1 MKVLVTSAL
10 PYANSEIHLGHL
22 AGAYLPADIYVR
34 YLRAKKIDVI
44 YICGTDEHGVPITL
58 AAEKEKATPQEIA
71 DRYHRSIKESFA
83 KFGMSFDNFSQTS
96 RPLHHKVSQ
105 EFFLKVYHK
114 GLITPKTTKQL
125 FCGNCRTFLADRYVE
140 GKCPSCGAADARGDQ
155 CEACGKWL
163 EPFDLLEPKCKTCGG
178 TPEVRE
184 TTHWFFALSRFQKQL
199 EDWIGDKKDW
209 KDNVRRF
216 CQGWFERGLEDRSI
230 TRDLTWG
237 VKVPI
242 PEAKDKVLYVWFDA
256 PIGYI
261 SATIEWAAAQGK
273 PDLWKD
279 YWFGKDT
286 KMVHFIG
293 KDNIVFHAVVW
304 PAMLMAHGDYIL
316 PAEVPANEFL
326 NLEGRKLSSSRNW
339 AVWLPDYLERF
350 EPDPLRYALAVNLP
364 ENRDV
369 DFTWADFLAR
379 NNNELAD
386 ILGNFIN
393 RVALFVR
400 KNYAGKIP
408 EGGSPRAEELEVLNA
423 IAEAPAKIGGMIERF
438 ELKNACRELMNLP
451 ALGNRYFDYQLPW
464 KTFKTDRA
472 ACDRAISVCCRLIS
486 ALEVLM
492 RPFMPFSADKVK
504 NMLGLGDR
512 GWDEAANPVL
522 PGEFKK
528 VEILFH
534 KIDDDRIAAEVARL
548 GRPAADAQE
557 IRKSEVLMEPTRGRF
572 RNVTAQSGTII
583 LPGFSDQSR
592 PKPDPKKETK
602 MEISFDEFKK
612 LDLRVAQIVAAVKV
626 EGADKLLKIEVDLGT
641 EKRQIVAGIAPWY
654 PPETL
659 VGKKIILVANL
670 APARIRGNV
679 SHGMMLAAEGDGQ
692 VVVLTLDKD
701 LPAGSMVR

>member
-1 MKVLVTSAL
+1 MRVLVTSAL
-10 PYANSEIHLGHL
+10 PYANSEIHFGQI

-34 YLRAKKIDVI
+34 YLRAKKVDVI
-44 YICGTDEHGVPITL
+44 YMCGTDEHGVPITL
-58 AAEKEKATPQEIA
+58 AAEKAGKPPQEIA
-71 DRYHRSIKESFA
+71 DRYHKSIKESFA

-105 EFFLKVYHK
+105 EFFLKVYNK
-114 GLITPKTTKQL
+114 GLITPRTTKQL
-125 FCGNCRTFLADRYVE
+125 YCPNCKTFLADRYVE
-140 GKCPSCGAADARGDQ
+140 GKCPSCGSEGARGDQ
-155 CEACGKWL
+155 CEKCGKWL
-163 EPFDLLEPKCKTCGG
+163 EPSDLVDPKCKTCGG

-184 TTHWFFALSRFQKQL
+184 TTHWFFALSKFQKPL
-199 EDWIGDKKDW
+199 EDWIAGKKDW

-216 CQGWFERGLEDRSI
+216 CQGWFDKGLEDRSI
-230 TRDLTWG
+230 TRDLSWG

-316 PAEVPANEFL
+316 PAEIPANEFL
-326 NLEGRKLSSSRNW
+326 NLEGKKLSSSRNW
-339 AVWLPDYLERF
+339 AVWLPDALERF
-350 EPDPLRYALAVNLP
+350 EPDPIRYALAVNLP

-369 DFTWADFLAR
+369 DFTWADFMAR

-408 EGGSPRAEELEVLNA
+408 EGGSPRAEEMEVLNA
-423 IAEAPAKIGGMIERF
+423 IAEAPAKLGGMIERF
-438 ELKNACRELMNLP
+438 EIKGATRELMTLP
-451 ALGNRYFDYQLPW
+451 ALGNRYFDYQMPW
-464 KTFKTDRA
+464 QTFKTDRA
-472 ACDRAISVCCRLIS
+472 ACDRSINVCCRLIS

-492 RPFMPFSADKVK
+492 RPFMPFSADKLR
-504 NMLGLGDR
+504 NMLGLGER
-512 GWDEAANPVL
+512 FWDEAANPVL
-522 PGEFKK
+522 PAEFKK

-534 KIDDDRIAAEVARL
+534 KIEQERIDAEVARL
-548 GRPAADAQE
+548 GKEPQAQAPSSSQPSGPATGE
-557 IRKSEVLMEPTRGRF
+557 ER
-572 RNVTAQSGTII
+572 
-583 LPGFSDQSR
+583 
-592 PKPDPKKETK
+592 K
-602 MEISFDEFKK
+602 MEITFDEFKK
-612 LDLRVAQIVAAVKV
+612 LDLRVALVTAVTKV
-626 EGADKLLKIEVDLGT
+626 EGADKLLKIDVDLGT
-641 EKRQIVAGIAPWY
+641 EKRQIIAGIAPWY

-659 VGKKIILVANL
+659 VGKKIVLVANL
-670 APARIRGNV
+670 APAKIRGNI
-679 SHGMMLAAEGDGQ
+679 SHGMLLAAEGDGQ

-701 LPAGSMVR
+701 VPAGSTVR

>member
-1 MKVLVTSAL
+1 MRVLVTSAL
-10 PYANSEIHLGHL
+10 PYANSEIHFGHI

-34 YLRAKKIDVI
+34 YLRAKRVDVI
-44 YICGTDEHGVPITL
+44 YMCGTDEHGVPITL
-58 AAEKEKATPQEIA
+58 AAEKEKTTPQEIA
-71 DRYHRSIKESFA
+71 NRYHKSIKESFA

-105 EFFLKVYHK
+105 EFFLKVYNK

-125 FCGNCRTFLADRYVE
+125 FCGNCGTFLADRYVE
-140 GKCPSCGAADARGDQ
+140 GKCPSCGADGARGDQ

-184 TTHWFFALSRFQKQL
+184 TTHWFFALSQFQKQL
-199 EDWIGDKKDW
+199 EDWIGSKKDW

-216 CQGWFERGLEDRSI
+216 CQGWFDKGLEDRSI

-316 PAEVPANEFL
+316 PAEIPANEFL

-386 ILGNFIN
+386 ILGNFVN

-408 EGGSPRAEELEVLNA
+408 GDNPPVSRKETGGLSPVEELEVLNA
-423 IAEAPAKIGGMIERF
+423 IAGAPAKIGGMIERF
-438 ELKNACRELMNLP
+438 EIKNACRELMTLP
-451 ALGNRYFDYQLPW
+451 ALGNRYFDYQTPW
-464 KTFKTDRA
+464 QKFKADRP
-472 ACDRAISVCCRLIS
+472 ACDRTINVCCRLIS

-504 NMLGLGDR
+504 NMLGLESRD
-512 GWDEAANPVL
+512 WDEAASPVV
-522 PGEFKK
+522 PAEFKK

-534 KIDDDRIAAEVARL
+534 KIEQERIDAEVAKL
-548 GRPAADAQE
+548 GKEPSGNANPKFE
-557 IRKSEVLMEPTRGRF
+557 IRNPNPE
-572 RNVTAQSGTII
+572 
-583 LPGFSDQSR
+583 
-592 PKPDPKKETK
+592 KKV
-602 MEISFDEFKK
+602 EITFDEFKK
-612 LDLRVAQIVAAVKV
+612 LDLRVAQVIAVTKV
-626 EGADKLLKIEVDLGT
+626 EGADKLLKIDVDLGT

-670 APARIRGNV
+670 APAKIRGNV
-679 SHGMMLAAEGDGQ
+679 SHGMLLAAEGDGQ

-701 LPAGSMVR
+701 LPPGSQVR

>member
-1 MKVLVTSAL
+1 MRVLVTSAL
-10 PYANSEIHLGHL
+10 PYANSEIHFGHI

-34 YLRAKKIDVI
+34 YLRAKKVDVI
-44 YICGTDEHGVPITL
+44 YMCGTDEHGVPITL
-58 AAEKEKATPQEIA
+58 AAEKEKTTPQEIA
-71 DRYHRSIKESFA
+71 NRYHKSIKESFA

-105 EFFLKVYHK
+105 DFFLKVYNK
-114 GLITPKTTKQL
+114 GLIAPKTTKQL

-140 GKCPSCGAADARGDQ
+140 GKCPSCGADGARGDQ

-184 TTHWFFALSRFQKQL
+184 TTHWFFALSKFQKQL
-199 EDWIGDKKDW
+199 EDWIGSKKDW

-216 CQGWFERGLEDRSI
+216 CQGWFERGLDDRSI

-261 SATIEWAAAQGK
+261 SATIEWAEAQGK
-273 PDLWKD
+273 PDLWRD

-286 KMVHFIG
+286 KMVHFLG

-316 PAEVPANEFL
+316 PAEIPANEFL

-339 AVWLPDYLERF
+339 AVWLSDYLERF

-386 ILGNFIN
+386 ILGNFVN
-393 RVALFVR
+393 RVALFSR
-400 KNYAGKIP
+400 KNYTGKIP
-408 EGGSPRAEELEVLNA
+408 EGGNLRAEEMDVLNA
-423 IAEAPAKIGGMIERF
+423 IAEAPVKIGSMIERF
-438 ELKNACRELMNLP
+438 EIKNACRELMTLP
-451 ALGNRYFDYQLPW
+451 ALGNRYFDYQVPW

-472 ACDRAISVCCRLIS
+472 ACDRAINVCCRVIS

-492 RPFMPFSADKVK
+492 RPFMPFSADKMK
-504 NMLGLGDR
+504 NMLGLDDR

-534 KIDDDRIAAEVARL
+534 KIEQERIDVEVARL
-548 GRPAADAQE
+548 GKEPSGDASPKSE
-557 IRKSEVLMEPTRGRF
+557 IRNPNPEK
-572 RNVTAQSGTII
+572 
-583 LPGFSDQSR
+583 
-592 PKPDPKKETK
+592 K
-602 MEISFDEFKK
+602 MEITFDEFKK
-612 LDLRVAQIVAAVKV
+612 LDLRVAQVIAVAKV
-626 EGADKLLKIEVDLGT
+626 EGADKLLKIDVDLGT

-670 APARIRGNV
+670 APAKIRGNV
-679 SHGMMLAAEGDGQ
+679 SHGMMLAAEGEGQ

-701 LPAGSMVR
+701 LPPGSQVR

>member
-1 MKVLVTSAL
+1 MRVLVTSAL
-10 PYANSEIHLGHL
+10 PYANSEIHFGHI

-34 YLRAKKIDVI
+34 YLRAKKVDVI

-58 AAEKEKATPQEIA
+58 AAEKEKRTPQEIA
-71 DRYHRSIKESFA
+71 NWYHKSIKESFA

-105 EFFLKVYHK
+105 QFFLKIYNK

-140 GKCPSCGAADARGDQ
+140 GKCPSCGDEGARGDQ

-163 EPFDLLEPKCKTCGG
+163 EPFDLLEPRCKTCGG

-184 TTHWFFALSRFQKQL
+184 TTHWFFALSKFQKQL
-199 EDWIGDKKDW
+199 EDWIGSKKDW

-216 CQGWFERGLEDRSI
+216 CQGWFDKGLEDRSI

-261 SATIEWAAAQGK
+261 SATIEWAQAQGK
-273 PDLWKD
+273 PDLWKE
-279 YWFGKDT
+279 YWCGKDT

-316 PAEVPANEFL
+316 PSEIPANEFL

-339 AVWLPDYLERF
+339 AVWLPEYLEHF

-386 ILGNFIN
+386 ILGNFVN

-408 EGGSPRAEELEVLNA
+408 EGENLRDQEMEVLNA
-423 IAEAPAKIGGMIERF
+423 IAEAPGKIGGMIERF
-438 ELKNACRELMNLP
+438 EIKNACRELMTLP
-451 ALGNRYFDYQLPW
+451 ALGNRYFDYETPW
-464 KTFKTDRA
+464 QKFKTDRP
-472 ACDRAISVCCRLIS
+472 ACDRTINVCCRLIS

-504 NMLGLGDR
+504 NMLGLESR
-512 GWDEAANPVL
+512 GWDEAANPVV
-522 PGEFKK
+522 PGEFKN

-534 KIDDDRIAAEVARL
+534 KIEQAQIDAEVAKL
-548 GRPAADAQE
+548 GKEPQTQASSSSQGQAGPVPGGPSTAVKPAA
-557 IRKSEVLMEPTRGRF
+557 
-572 RNVTAQSGTII
+572 
-583 LPGFSDQSR
+583 
-592 PKPDPKKETK
+592 KEDKK
-602 MEISFDEFKK
+602 MEVTFDEFKK
-612 LDLRVAQIVAAVKV
+612 LDLRVAQVMAVTKV
-626 EGADKLLKIEVDLGT
+626 EGADKLLKIDVDLGT

-670 APARIRGNV
+670 APAKIRGNV
-679 SHGMMLAAEGDGQ
+679 SHGMLLAAEGDGQ

-701 LPAGSMVR
+701 LPPGSHVR

>member
-1 MKVLVTSAL
+1 MRVLVTSAL
-10 PYANSEIHLGHL
+10 PYANSEIHFGHI

-34 YLRAKKIDVI
+34 YLRAKKVDVI

-58 AAEKEKATPQEIA
+58 AAEKEKTTPQEIA
-71 DRYHRSIKESFA
+71 NRYHKSIKESFA

-105 EFFLKVYHK
+105 QFFLKIYNK

-140 GKCPSCGAADARGDQ
+140 GKCPSCGAEGARGDQ

-163 EPFDLLEPKCKTCGG
+163 EPFDLLEPRCKTCGG

-184 TTHWFFALSRFQKQL
+184 TTHWFFALSKFQKQL
-199 EDWIGDKKDW
+199 EDWIGGKKDW

-216 CQGWFERGLEDRSI
+216 CQGWFDKGLEDRSI

-261 SATIEWAAAQGK
+261 SATIEWAEAQGK

-279 YWFGKDT
+279 YWFGRDT

-316 PAEVPANEFL
+316 PSEIPANEFL

-339 AVWLPDYLERF
+339 AVWLPEYLERF

-386 ILGNFIN
+386 ILGNFVN

-408 EGGSPRAEELEVLNA
+408 EAGNLRAEEMEVLNA

-438 ELKNACRELMNLP
+438 EIKNACRELMTLP
-451 ALGNRYFDYQLPW
+451 ALGNRYFDYETPW
-464 KTFKTDRA
+464 QKFKTDRS
-472 ACDRAISVCCRLIS
+472 ACDRTINVCCRLIS

-492 RPFMPFSADKVK
+492 RPFMPFTADKVK
-504 NMLGLGDR
+504 NMLGLESR

-534 KIDDDRIAAEVARL
+534 KIEQEQIDAEVAKL
-548 GRPAADAQE
+548 GKEPGGNANPKSE
-557 IRKSEVLMEPTRGRF
+557 IRNPNPE
-572 RNVTAQSGTII
+572 
-583 LPGFSDQSR
+583 
-592 PKPDPKKETK
+592 KKV
-602 MEISFDEFKK
+602 EITYDEFKK
-612 LDLRVAQIVAAVKV
+612 LDLRVAQVIAVTKV
-626 EGADKLLKIEVDLGT
+626 EGADKLLKIDVDLGT

-670 APARIRGNV
+670 APAKIRGNV

-701 LPAGSMVR
+701 LPPGSQVR